1 MSKIVFNIPAYLSY
15 SEKAINDLIDPEVFK
30 KTVFVNKPE
39 QLEEVIEDADVVV
52 TFPCDAAVIQKG
64 KKLKWLQALSVG
76 VDAFPLKE
84 LHGKGVIITNGKG
97 VHRIHMA
104 EYAIASMIM
113 LARNIHCMMRN
124 QLHHTWSRKVPQNEI
139 FGATVGILG
148 LGSIGQ
154 EVAKKASLMGMR
166 VIGIKNSP
174 DTIPYVEKVVSIEE
188 IEMIFKE
195 SDYIINLLPE
205 THKTQKIIDKSL
217 FSIMKKE
224 ACLINMGR
232 GGTVNEED
240 MIEALQTGAIRGLV
254 SDVFETE
261 PLPEDSPLW
270 KMENV
275 VITPHMCGESMK
287 YMEKFMPILQNN
299 LRVYQGGNGN
309 MINLV
314 DLNKGY

>member
-1 MSKIVFNIPAYLSY
+1 MSKIVFNIPAYLPY
-15 SEKAINDLIDPEVFK
+15 SEKEIKELIDPDQFK
-30 KTVFVNKPE
+30 KIVFVNKSE
-39 QLEEVIEDADVVV
+39 QLKEVIEDADVVV
-52 TFPCDAAVIQKG
+52 TFPCEASVIQKG

-84 LHGKGVIITNGKG
+84 LHEKGVIITNGKG

-113 LARNIHCMMRN
+113 LARNIHLMMN
-124 QLHHTWSRKVPQNEI
+124 NKFHHTWFRKVSQDEI

-166 VIGIKNSP
+166 VIGIKNNP
-174 DTIPYVEKVVSIEE
+174 AKIPYVDKVAGIEDIKMVFE
-188 IEMIFKE
+188 E

-205 THKTQKIIDKSL
+205 THKTRKIINKFL

-232 GGTVNEED
+232 GGTVDEKD
-240 MIEALQTGAIRGLV
+240 MIEALQNGELRGLV
-254 SDVFETE
+254 SDVFEQE

-270 KMENV
+270 KMNNV
-275 VITPHMCGESMK
+275 VITPHMCGESVK
-287 YMEKFMPILQNN
+287 YMDKFMPILQNN
-299 LRVYQGGNGN
+299 LRVYQGGTGN